1 MVSSQINYAIQ
12 TVRSMIKNKI
22 AAFEPK
28 KEAQQTYVA
37 GLKSDLDKTV
47 WKGNCTSWYVNKE
60 GDVSIMHMKRKK
72 GGS

>member
-1 MVSSQINYAIQ
+1 
-12 TVRSMIKNKI
+12 MIKNKI

-60 GDVSIMHMKRKK
+60 GDVSIIHDKKK
-72 GGS
+72 G